1 MPSGEQH
8 KLVQLFPTGTPSRQR
23 LRVCCSS
30 ETWGE
35 IALSKLTYMDY
46 LSCPTKYIKQHQEV
60 AIVVF
65 LLEVFD
71 VDTSQLWLSGATV
84 RPRQRGRRGIDASGG
99 PPGGHYLQQMFSP
112 SLLFFFVFSMVFSGF
127 SQNHSNCIIDCS
139 NPDQDQN
146 VWYEKGL
153 HIRKSQR
160 AQKKAHSLSIPPKC
174 LLCSWL
180 FLVI

>member
-84 RPRQRGRRGIDASGG
+84 RPRQRGRRGIESMPLGDPLGDTIYSKCSR
-99 PPGGHYLQQMFSP
+99 PP
-112 SLLFFFVFSMVFSGF
+112 LLFFVFSMDFSGF
-127 SQNHSNCIIDCS
+127 SQNHQTLPILTKTKKFGTRKAS
-139 NPDQDQN
+139 
-146 VWYEKGL
+146 L
-153 HIRKSQR
+153 FIRKSLSMFIFGFITFYQSTSNR
-160 AQKKAHSLSIPPKC
+160 AIKSYKTAI
-174 LLCSWL
+174 
-180 FLVI
+180 